1 LALIYAI
8 NSQEFL
14 KIPLGQ
20 TVGNE
25 KSMSTNNLSHG
36 IVFHTIIR
44 VSFSLKMT
52 KVYGDMLD
60 RIEKNT
66 FKRQVEE

>member
-1 LALIYAI
+1 MYAI

-14 KIPLGQ
+14 KILLGQ
-20 TVGNE
+20 AVGNE

-36 IVFHTIIR
+36 IVFHTISTIR

-60 RIEKNT
+60 RMEKNT
-66 FKRQVEE
+66 VKRQVEE